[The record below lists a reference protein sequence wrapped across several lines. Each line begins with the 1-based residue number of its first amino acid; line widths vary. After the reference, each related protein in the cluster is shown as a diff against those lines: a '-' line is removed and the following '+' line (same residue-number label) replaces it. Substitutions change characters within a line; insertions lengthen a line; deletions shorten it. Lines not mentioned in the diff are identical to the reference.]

1 MKCTE
6 CIMDMPEGSRF
17 CSYCGNPLTG
27 KRHQIPTNSPSQPGG
42 QQTTKVGF
50 KRPSGNP
57 VLTFQNKSTG
67 VSFKMIRV
75 DGGTFYKG
83 LSPKNSR
90 DDEQRHGLVTITS
103 AINTGYV
110 LHR

>member
-6 CIMDMPEGSRF
+6 CNRDLPEGSHF
-17 CSYCGNPLTG
+17 CPYCGIPLTG
-27 KRHQIPTNSPSQPGG
+27 MRQQIPNSSSQPSG
-42 QQTTKVGF
+42 QQTTRIGY
-50 KRPSGNP
+50 KRPSGKP

-83 LSPKNSR
+83 LSLKKTKR
-90 DDEQRHGLVTITS
+90 
-103 AINTGYV
+103 
-110 LHR
+110 